1 MCSGK
6 SKNPRCSK
14 HWAVGVLALFAMGQ
28 VKGLE
33 IKVATILPDSSHWLR
48 EMGSGGDEIRVRTDG
63 RVTLKFY
70 PGGVMGNDAQILRKI
85 RIGQLHGGAFTAT
98 GLGARYSGLNVYG
111 IPLLFRSLDEVDYV
125 RERMDAGL
133 VAGLEDAGFVSFGFT
148 EGGFAQL
155 MANDPISRVEDM
167 RRRKVW
173 IPEGDQISS
182 LVLAA
187 LGLSPVTLPPT
198 DVLTGLQTGLI
209 DVVAASPVAALVL
222 QWHTKVK
229 YITELPI
236 VYSIGIFAIESR
248 VFYRLS
254 EEDQAIVRD
263 VMTNTVN
270 SLDKVAREDEEEV
283 RTVLKNTGIKF
294 VPVDSSDVIG
304 WRHTINALYPKLQQ
318 RNDIDAVILEQVL
331 GHLSNYRSVSTN
343 TR

>member
-1 MCSGK
+1 MHLE
-6 SKNPRCSK
+6 KNRSLLHFK
-14 HWAVGVLALFAMGQ
+14 FWLVTLLVLFAAGYANAF
-28 VKGLE
+28 E
-33 IKVATILPDSSHWLR
+33 IKVATILPDGSHWLR
-48 EMGSGGDEIRVRTDG
+48 EMRASGEEIRVRTAG
-63 RVTLKFY
+63 RVTFKFY
-70 PGGVMGNDAQILRKI
+70 PGGVMGNDAQILRKV

-111 IPLLFRSLDEVDYV
+111 IPLLFRSFDEVDYV
-125 RERMDAGL
+125 RERVDARL
-133 VAGLEDAGFVSFGFT
+133 VEGLEAAGFVSFGFT

-155 MANDPISRVEDM
+155 MANESISRVEDM

-209 DVVAASPVAALVL
+209 DVVAASPIAAIVL

-236 VYSIGIFAIESR
+236 VYSIGIFAIER
-248 VFYRLS
+248 RAFYRLS
-254 EEDQAIVRD
+254 QEDQAVVRD

-270 SLDKVAREDEEEV
+270 FLDRDAREDEREA
-283 RTVLKNTGIKF
+283 RAVLEKTGMNF
-294 VPVDSSDVIG
+294 VSVNSSSVMG
-304 WRHTINALYPKLQQ
+304 WRHTIDSIYPQLQQ
-318 RNDIDAVILEQVL
+318 RSDIDASILEQVL
-331 GHLSNYRSVSTN
+331 GHLRDYRSVSVN
-343 TR
+343 SR

>member
-1 MCSGK
+1 MHLE
-6 SKNPRCSK
+6 KNRSPLHFK
-14 HWAVGVLALFAMGQ
+14 FWLVALLVLFAAGYANAF
-28 VKGLE
+28 E
-33 IKVATILPDSSHWLR
+33 IKVATILPDGSHWLR
-48 EMGSGGDEIRVRTDG
+48 EMRASGEEIRVRTAG
-63 RVTLKFY
+63 RVTFKFY
-70 PGGVMGNDAQILRKI
+70 PGGVMGNDAQILRKV

-111 IPLLFRSLDEVDYV
+111 IPLLFRSFDEVDYV
-125 RERMDAGL
+125 RERVDARL
-133 VAGLEDAGFVSFGFT
+133 VEGLEAAGFVSFGFT

-155 MANDPISRVEDM
+155 MANESISRVEDM

-209 DVVAASPVAALVL
+209 DVVAASPIAAIVL

-236 VYSIGIFAIESR
+236 VYSIGIFAIER
-248 VFYRLS
+248 RAFYRLS
-254 EEDQAIVRD
+254 QEDQAVVRD

-270 SLDKVAREDEEEV
+270 SLDRDAREDEREA
-283 RTVLKNTGIKF
+283 RAVLEKTGMNF
-294 VPVDSSDVIG
+294 VPVNSSSVMG
-304 WRHTINALYPKLQQ
+304 WRHTIDSIYPQLQQ
-318 RNDIDAVILEQVL
+318 RSDIDASILEQVL
-331 GHLSNYRSVSTN
+331 GHLRDYRSVSVN
-343 TR
+343 SR

>member
-1 MCSGK
+1 MHLE
-6 SKNPRCSK
+6 KNRSPLHFK
-14 HWAVGVLALFAMGQ
+14 FWLVALLVLFAAGYANAF
-28 VKGLE
+28 E
-33 IKVATILPDSSHWLR
+33 IKVATILPDGSHWLR
-48 EMGSGGDEIRVRTDG
+48 EMRASGEEIRVRTAG
-63 RVTLKFY
+63 RVTFKFY
-70 PGGVMGNDAQILRKI
+70 PGGVMGNDAQILRKV

-111 IPLLFRSLDEVDYV
+111 IPLLFRSFDEVDYV
-125 RERMDAGL
+125 RERVDARL
-133 VAGLEDAGFVSFGFT
+133 VEGLEAAGFVSFGFT

-155 MANDPISRVEDM
+155 MANESISRVEDM

-209 DVVAASPVAALVL
+209 DVVAASPIAAIVL

-236 VYSIGIFAIESR
+236 VYSIGIFAIER
-248 VFYRLS
+248 RAFYRLS
-254 EEDQAIVRD
+254 QEDQAVVRD

-270 SLDKVAREDEEEV
+270 SLDRDAREDEREA
-283 RTVLKNTGIKF
+283 RAVLEKTGMNF
-294 VPVDSSDVIG
+294 VSVNSSSVMG
-304 WRHTINALYPKLQQ
+304 WRHTIDSIYPQLQQ
-318 RNDIDAVILEQVL
+318 RSDIDASILEQVL
-331 GHLSNYRSVSTN
+331 GHLRDYRSVSVSS
-343 TR
+343 R

>member
-1 MCSGK
+1 MHLE
-6 SKNPRCSK
+6 KNRSLLHFK
-14 HWAVGVLALFAMGQ
+14 FWLVTLLVLFAAGYANAF
-28 VKGLE
+28 E
-33 IKVATILPDSSHWLR
+33 IKVATILPDGSHWLR
-48 EMGSGGDEIRVRTDG
+48 EMRASGEEIRVRTAG
-63 RVTLKFY
+63 RVTFKFY
-70 PGGVMGNDAQILRKI
+70 PGGVMGNDAQILRKV

-111 IPLLFRSLDEVDYV
+111 IPLLFRSFDEVDYV
-125 RERMDAGL
+125 RERVDARL
-133 VAGLEDAGFVSFGFT
+133 VEGLEAAGFVSFGFT

-155 MANDPISRVEDM
+155 MANESISRVEDM

-209 DVVAASPVAALVL
+209 DVVAASPIAAIVL

-236 VYSIGIFAIESR
+236 VYSIGIFAIER
-248 VFYRLS
+248 RAFYRLS
-254 EEDQAIVRD
+254 QEDQAVVRD

-270 SLDKVAREDEEEV
+270 SLDRDAREDEREA
-283 RTVLKNTGIKF
+283 RAVLEKTGMNF
-294 VPVDSSDVIG
+294 VSVNSSSVMG
-304 WRHTINALYPKLQQ
+304 WRHTIDSIYPQLQQ
-318 RNDIDAVILEQVL
+318 RSDIDASILEQVL
-331 GHLSNYRSVSTN
+331 GHLRDYRSVSVN
-343 TR
+343 SR

>member
-1 MCSGK
+1 MHLE
-6 SKNPRCSK
+6 KNRGLLHFK
-14 HWAVGVLALFAMGQ
+14 FWLVALLVLFAAGYANAF
-28 VKGLE
+28 E
-33 IKVATILPDSSHWLR
+33 IKVATILPDGSHWLR
-48 EMGSGGDEIRVRTDG
+48 EMRASGEEIRVRTAG
-63 RVTLKFY
+63 RVTFKFY
-70 PGGVMGNDAQILRKI
+70 PGGVMGNDAQILRKV

-111 IPLLFRSLDEVDYV
+111 IPLLFRSFDEVDYV
-125 RERMDAGL
+125 RERVDARL
-133 VAGLEDAGFVSFGFT
+133 VEGLEAAGFVSFGFT

-155 MANDPISRVEDM
+155 MANESISRVEDM

-209 DVVAASPVAALVL
+209 DVVAASPIAAIVL

-236 VYSIGIFAIESR
+236 VYSIGIFAIER
-248 VFYRLS
+248 RAFYRLS
-254 EEDQAIVRD
+254 QEDQAVVRD

-270 SLDKVAREDEEEV
+270 SLDRDAREDEREA
-283 RTVLKNTGIKF
+283 RAVLEKTGMNF
-294 VPVDSSDVIG
+294 VPVNSSSVMG
-304 WRHTINALYPKLQQ
+304 WRHTIDSIYPQLQQ
-318 RNDIDAVILEQVL
+318 RSDIDASILEQVL
-331 GHLSNYRSVSTN
+331 GHLRDYRSVSVN
-343 TR
+343 SR

>member
-1 MCSGK
+1 MHLE
-6 SKNPRCSK
+6 KNRSLLHFK
-14 HWAVGVLALFAMGQ
+14 FWLVALLVLFAAGYANAF
-28 VKGLE
+28 E
-33 IKVATILPDSSHWLR
+33 IKVATILPDGSHWLR
-48 EMGSGGDEIRVRTDG
+48 EMRASGEEIRVRTAG
-63 RVTLKFY
+63 RVTFKFY
-70 PGGVMGNDAQILRKI
+70 PGGVMGNDAQILRKV

-111 IPLLFRSLDEVDYV
+111 IPLLFRSFDEVDYV
-125 RERMDAGL
+125 RERVDARL
-133 VAGLEDAGFVSFGFT
+133 VEGLEAAGFVSFGFT

-155 MANDPISRVEDM
+155 MANESISRVEDM

-209 DVVAASPVAALVL
+209 DVVAASPIAAIVL

-236 VYSIGIFAIESR
+236 VYSIGIFAIER
-248 VFYRLS
+248 RAFYRLS
-254 EEDQAIVRD
+254 QEDQAVVRD

-270 SLDKVAREDEEEV
+270 SLDRDAREDEREA
-283 RTVLKNTGIKF
+283 RAVLEKTGMNF
-294 VPVDSSDVIG
+294 VPVNSSSVMG
-304 WRHTINALYPKLQQ
+304 WRHTIDSIYPQLQQ
-318 RNDIDAVILEQVL
+318 RSDIDASILEQVL
-331 GHLSNYRSVSTN
+331 GHLRDYRSVSVN
-343 TR
+343 SR